1 LIFFTTF
8 FVKGLAIFCR
18 IDATGLA
25 KIAAVVANAAVI
37 AIETVGAA
45 SGM

>member
-1 LIFFTTF
+1 L
-8 FVKGLAIFCR
+8 VRGLAIFCR

>member
-8 FVKGLAIFCR
+8 FVKGFASFCS
-18 IDATGLA
+18 IDAMGLA
-25 KIAAVVANAAVI
+25 KIATVVANAAVS
-37 AIETVGAA
+37 AIDAVGPA